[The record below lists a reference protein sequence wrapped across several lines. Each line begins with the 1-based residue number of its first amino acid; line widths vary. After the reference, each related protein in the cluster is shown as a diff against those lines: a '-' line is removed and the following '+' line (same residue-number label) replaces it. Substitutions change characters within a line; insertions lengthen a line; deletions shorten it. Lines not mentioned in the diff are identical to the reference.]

1 MGNYR
6 LVIYIQLF
14 CAIHRVSSIVND
26 RLNVSFFFAK
36 IIIIDDDM
44 NSTNDEYI
52 KSTQNSLPIW
62 LHQQIIICII
72 SVSLGTLLVFVTFIV
87 PAVIIIRRIRR
98 DRHPLDFKELR
109 RISDFI

>member
-1 MGNYR
+1 MF
-6 LVIYIQLF
+6 LL
-14 CAIHRVSSIVND
+14 
-26 RLNVSFFFAK
+26 SFFFAE

-52 KSTQNSLPIW
+52 NSTQNSLPIW
-62 LHQQIIICII
+62 LHRQIIICII
-72 SVSLGTLLVFVTFIV
+72 SVSIGTLLVFVTFIV
-87 PAVIIIRRIRR
+87 PAVIIIRRIQR